1 MTDDSPVRWGIMGTA
16 NIARSAFLPGLRA
29 AGGGEAYAVAGRDR
43 TRTEEYARV
52 NEIEHAYEG
61 YDALLQDPNVDAV
74 YIALPNSLHA
84 EWTIA
89 TLRAGRAVLC
99 EKPLCTSVE
108 ETADVLRV
116 ARETGTLLWEAFV
129 FPFQPQMHRLST
141 TIESGGIGDPVEV
154 QSNFHFQI
162 RSRQNI
168 RLDPELGG
176 GALND
181 VGCYC
186 IRLANFVFG
195 ADPQRGIAVANWAP
209 EGVDAEMQGV
219 LDYPDGDHLLF
230 SCGLQRR
237 VDVFS
242 RVLGT
247 AGEIR
252 LTNPFHPSA
261 TDTMEIRSGETVTIE
276 ASGQDTPSFTPAIQ
290 HIQAAIRGQAAP
302 RHLAIDDAMGA
313 ALGLQFA
320 QDSARA
326 HAETPAD

>member
-1 MTDDSPVRWGIMGTA
+1 MSASPVQWGIMGTA

-29 AGGGEAYAVAGRDR
+29 AGGGEAYAVAGRDQA
-43 TRTEEYARV
+43 RTERYAQE
-52 NEIEHAYEG
+52 NEIPHAYQG
-61 YDALLQDPNVDAV
+61 YDTLLQDPGVDAV

-89 TLRAGRAVLC
+89 ALRAGKAVFC

-108 ETADVLRV
+108 ETVEVLRA
-116 ARETGTLLWEAFV
+116 ARQTGVLLWEAFV
-129 FPFQPQMHRLST
+129 FPFQKQMHNLRAI
-141 TIESGGIGDPVEV
+141 IERGGIGDPVEV

-186 IRLANFVFG
+186 VRLANLVFD
-195 ADPQRGIAVANWAP
+195 ADPEQGAALANWAP
-209 EGVDAEMQGV
+209 EGVDAEMEGT
-219 LDYPDGDHLLF
+219 LAYPDGNHLLF

-237 VDVFS
+237 ADVSS

-247 AGEIR
+247 TGQVR
-252 LTNPFHPSA
+252 FSNPFHPWA
-261 TDTMEIRSGETVTIE
+261 TDTIEMQSGDEVSVE
-276 ASGQDTPSFTPAIQ
+276 PSGQDTPSFTPAIE
-290 HIQAAIRGQAAP
+290 HIHAAIQGQEAP
-302 RHLAIDDAMGA
+302 RHLAIDDAMGV
-313 ALGLQFA
+313 ALGLALARQ
-320 QDSARA
+320 SARMHSSA
-326 HAETPAD
+326 STP

>member
-1 MTDDSPVRWGIMGTA
+1 M
-16 NIARSAFLPGLRA
+16 RA
-29 AGGGEAYAVAGRDR
+29 AGGGEAYVVAGRDR
-43 TRTEEYARV
+43 TRTEEYARA
-52 NEIEHAYEG
+52 NEIERAHEG
-61 YDALLQDPNVDAV
+61 YDALLHDPNVAAV

-89 TLRAGRAVLC
+89 ALRAGKAVLC

-108 ETADVLRV
+108 ETADVLRA
-116 ARETGTLLWEAFV
+116 ARETGMLLWEAFV
-129 FPFQPQMHRLST
+129 FPFQPQMHRLRA
-141 TIESGGIGDPVEV
+141 ILDSGLIGDPVEV

-186 IRLANFVFG
+186 IRLANLVFG
-195 ADPQRGIAVANWAP
+195 ANPERGIAVADWAP
-209 EGVDAEMQGV
+209 EGVDAEMQGI
-219 LDYPDGDHLLF
+219 LAYPDRDHLLF

-247 AGEIR
+247 SGEIR

-261 TDTMEIRSGETVTIE
+261 TDTMEIRSGETVSIE

-290 HIQAAIRGQAAP
+290 HIQAAIRGQAQP
-302 RHLAIDDAMGA
+302 RHLAIYDAMGP

-320 QDSARA
+320 QNSARA
-326 HAETPAD
+326 HAEVPAD